1 MNKGNQQWTWRL
13 TEIQGTA
20 LTNET
25 IVFETTV
32 RNGYVLFSEPLKSP
46 WDMNDNKK
54 KPWIKA
60 LDVVIEGSGN
70 IGLDKNSSDSIIK
83 NITNYTFSKMGGLMI
98 R

>member
-1 MNKGNQQWTWRL
+1 
-13 TEIQGTA
+13 
-20 LTNET
+20 
-25 IVFETTV
+25 
-32 RNGYVLFSEPLKSP
+32 
-46 WDMNDNKK
+46 MNDNKK